1 MSFCQLLGWRPGT
14 DLIQK
19 YSTHCVGI
27 AFFVTV
33 GLVSQKKPLC
43 FLLHLGT
50 FGLPEFLSLAQ
61 GRCFLCAGFLLP
73 GPFARRDARHM
84 QGCLC

>member
-43 FLLHLGT
+43 FLLHLGCLN
-50 FGLPEFLSLAQ
+50 FCPLHRADASSVQASSCLAP
-61 GRCFLCAGFLLP
+61 LL
-73 GPFARRDARHM
+73 GGM
-84 QGCLC
+84 QGICKAACVETC